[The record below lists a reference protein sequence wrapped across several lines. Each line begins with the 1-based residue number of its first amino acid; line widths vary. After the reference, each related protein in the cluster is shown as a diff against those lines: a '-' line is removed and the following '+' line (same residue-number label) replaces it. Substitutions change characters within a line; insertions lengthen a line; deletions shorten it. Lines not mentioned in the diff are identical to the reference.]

1 MEENIKV
8 NGLQAF
14 LKGLVCAVRYPQI
27 LFSAYVFNLLSALLL
42 LLIPAFLLIEP
53 ARYTAIQTAAD
64 GIDTWLVTE
73 LMMSTTTYPAL
84 QSLSETLSPDW
95 LNQSILVIV
104 ATLLTIPLLSWLPS
118 SFLAGG
124 TLLTYVDAPQ
134 EFSWRRFLWG
144 CWHWFGTFLLINM
157 LLGIVTQVLVV
168 ILLIGIGFTFSAFG
182 GLSNWVTIP
191 IFVLIM
197 TPWLAILEYTR
208 LLAVSS
214 NTRNT
219 FQALWKAIGLV
230 FHRPLALM
238 GLYALSL
245 LTLLLT
251 HFIFRPLLLS
261 EFVSWWPLYLIVSQ
275 IFIAARLSTRLV
287 RWAGAVTIQ

>member
-14 LKGLVCAVRYPQI
+14 LKGLAQSARYPQ
-27 LFSAYVFNLLSALLL
+27 LLLSAYVFNLLSALLL

-64 GIDTWLVTE
+64 GIDTWLVAE

-84 QSLSETLSPDW
+84 QGLSETLPPDW
-95 LNQSILVIV
+95 LGQSMLVIV
-104 ATLLTIPLLSWLPS
+104 GTLLAIPLVSWLPS

-124 TLLTYVDAPQ
+124 TLLIYIEAPQ

-144 CWHWFGTFLLINM
+144 CWHWFGAFLLINM
-157 LLGIVTQVLVV
+157 LLGFVTQILVAV
-168 ILLIGIGFTFSAFG
+168 MLIGIGFTFSTVG
-182 GLSNWVTIP
+182 GWVNWVTIP

-197 TPWLAILEYTR
+197 TAWLAILEYTR
-208 LLAVSS
+208 LLAVLSD
-214 NTRNT
+214 TRNT
-219 FQALWKAIGLV
+219 LQTLWKAIGLL
-230 FHRPLALM
+230 FRRPLTLM
-238 GLYALSL
+238 GLYAFSL

-251 HFIFRPLLLS
+251 HLIFRPLLLS
-261 EFVSWWPLYLIVSQ
+261 EFISWWPLYLIISQ
-275 IFIAARLSTRLV
+275 VFIAARLSTRLV